1 MNYIT
6 EDEIEKALLNK
17 LKNAPFNYDVIL
29 CDPDMESK
37 DDIQDGTGR
46 ASSGQCV
53 LPQVL
58 KESLDRLNP
67 DISPENIEE
76 TVKELSKNFTGTDI
90 VHTNYT
96 LYQKIREGIKVNRL
110 HYESESS
117 TLI

>member
-58 KESLDRLNP
+58 KESLGRLSCSVVP
-67 DISPENIEE
+67 SIIPA
-76 TVKELSKNFTGTDI
+76 
-90 VHTNYT
+90 
-96 LYQKIREGIKVNRL
+96 L
-110 HYESESS
+110 HSATPYFFC
-117 TLI
+117 LD